1 MTYVVTK
8 KGGKKLT
15 KTIGEVDIG
24 HCAEVPP
31 AFHKIILTFSN
42 YIIGKNTAFCPAL
55 FVLV

>member
-1 MTYVVTK
+1 MK
-8 KGGKKLT
+8 LQRRGEKKLT

-31 AFHKIILTFSN
+31 AFHKLILTFSN